1 MAKPRKSSWGK
12 LKRLARY
19 LLEAP
24 RLVWRFEGKEAE
36 ADIEII
42 EVYSD
47 SDWAGCLQ
55 TRRSTSGGLVTIGG
69 GTLKSWASTQM
80 VVAQSSGEAEY
91 YAMTKAAA
99 EGLGVQAL
107 MEDLGWKAKVRV
119 WVDSSVAKSVASRV
133 GLGKLCQMEVKFLW
147 LQQAVRDGRNAV
159 KKVPGQRNPA
169 DVLTKPLA
177 RDDFSAKLATVGGEV
192 VGHQ

>member
-1 MAKPRKSSWGK
+1 M
-12 LKRLARY
+12 
-19 LLEAP
+19 
-24 RLVWRFEGKEAE
+24 
-36 ADIEII
+36 
-42 EVYSD
+42 
-47 SDWAGCLQ
+47 
-55 TRRSTSGGLVTIGG
+55 
-69 GTLKSWASTQM
+69 KSWATTQM

-133 GLGKLCQMEVKFLW
+133 GLGKLRHMEVKFLW
-147 LQQAVRDGRNAV
+147 LQQAVRDGRIAV
-159 KKVPGQRNPA
+159 RKVPGQRNPA

-177 RDDFSAKLATVGGEV
+177 RDDFLGKLATVGGELAS
-192 VGHQ
+192 HQ